1 MLLNVLTVS
10 GVKDV
15 IARAIVKTTQCVTGQ
30 QEPACV
36 TAKVVGWEMNVTNV
50 RHFSKCIK
58 FSEKTFSSGIRNWVE
73 RPRNM
78 KFTRSSLVAIFS

>member
-10 GVKDV
+10 GVKGA
-15 IARAIVKTTQCVTGQ
+15 IARVIVKTTQCVTGQ

-58 FSEKTFSSGIRNWVE
+58 FSEKHS
-73 RPRNM
+73 
-78 KFTRSSLVAIFS
+78 VAESEIGWRGQET